1 MAKKLQI
8 NLKKLNRKQ
17 KIFLILFAVLALLT
31 TLGITFSRYIY
42 DNIKDFYF
50 SSKKFY
56 FNSDK
61 LEEVSANY
69 RLDNWSGV
77 DPYTIIVNMNSNK
90 NSLVSSEVDIAYD
103 ITYGCSSTVICQSTK
118 NSGTIYA
125 TTNTDTFSII
135 VTPNAAFR
143 DGDQVIITISAT
155 STSPYEKTI
164 EARFILKV
172 GKIGLSYEITDEE
185 MSPYLEMRVT
195 NTLDYYLVR
204 TAFGTYNV
212 GDRID
217 IDSYLNLPQ
226 ADQDKCAS
234 VIITLGFDPNVV
246 PLDMTN
252 PSYLRKTAST
262 TTTINGHDYI
272 NNYSFKLDALSSE
285 TIKFYKSNV
294 SNDYTYPIVN
304 STSIISFAYN

>member
-1 MAKKLQI
+1 MLKKFKTNFKKLSYRQ
-8 NLKKLNRKQ
+8 RF
-17 KIFLILFAVLALLT
+17 FLVFIACLVILT
-31 TLGITFSRYIY
+31 TIGITFSRYIY

-61 LEEVSANY
+61 LAEVSANY

-90 NSLVSSEVDIAYD
+90 NSLVSSDTDIAYD
-103 ITYGCSSTVICQSTK
+103 ITYGCSNTVICQSTK
-118 NSGTIYA
+118 NSGVIYA
-125 TTNTDTFSII
+125 TSNTDTFSII

-143 DGDQVIITISAT
+143 DGDQVIITISTT

-164 EARFILKV
+164 AARFILKV
-172 GKIGLSYEITDEE
+172 GKIGLSYEITDEPT
-185 MSPYLEMRVT
+185 SPYLEMRVT

-217 IDSYLNLPQ
+217 IDSYLNLSQ
-226 ADQDKCAS
+226 ANKDNCAS
-234 VIITLGFDPNVV
+234 VIITLGFDPNIV

-252 PSYLRKTAST
+252 PSYLRKIAST

-294 SNDYTYPIVN
+294 NNDYTYPIVN